1 MNKFPKQERIVFLLR
16 KDLADK
22 IPKENPERRK
32 FLNSAVEHE
41 LETENKQPEKPI
53 TAQTFYG

>member
-1 MNKFPKQERIVFLLR
+1 MNKFPRQERIVFLLR
-16 KDLADK
+16 KDLADR

-41 LETENKQPEKPI
+41 LETDNKQPEKPHK
-53 TAQTFYG
+53 